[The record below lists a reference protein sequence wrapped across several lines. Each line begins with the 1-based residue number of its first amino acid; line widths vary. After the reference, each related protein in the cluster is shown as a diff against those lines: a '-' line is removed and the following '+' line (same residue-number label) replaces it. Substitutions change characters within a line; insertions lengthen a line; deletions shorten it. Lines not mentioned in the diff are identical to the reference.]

1 MIKKYIDG
9 QWVEVKDESKDE
21 PKTELEV
28 QEPIATV
35 DHIDTEQLGALL
47 EDKSKVS
54 WAYLGKENMPSTKY
68 TRNIRFN
75 PRMSNSTIGLPRK
88 ETTIKFDFSDGEL
101 Q

>member
-9 QWVEVKDESKDE
+9 QWVEVKDE
-21 PKTELEV
+21 PKVELEV

-35 DHIDTEQLGALL
+35 THIDIEQLGTLL
-47 EDKSKVS
+47 EDKSKIT

-75 PRMSNSTIGLPRK
+75 PQMSSSTS
-88 ETTIKFDFSDGEL
+88 ETFKKIRIKFDFSDGEL
-101 Q
+101 

>member
-35 DHIDTEQLGALL
+35 DHIDMEHL
-47 EDKSKVS
+47 ESSLKEGKVNWVYLVKEDEPSSKF
-54 WAYLGKENMPSTKY
+54 
-68 TRNIRFN
+68 TRNVKFN
-75 PRMSNSTIGLPRK
+75 PRMSNSTIGLPR
-88 ETTIKFDFSDGEL
+88 EELTTKFDFSDGEL